1 MNRTLSGFR
10 TVRNENHFFVGMT
23 GIAPAASCS
32 PNTRSSPELHP
43 DVVSLSSSRSIR
55 GRRGIRTL
63 TLAGPH
69 LYSKQG
75 RQPVSLRLP
84 NTIAELAAITI
95 AEGVGLEP
103 DPSSR
108 DLSCVQN
115 RRGTS
120 PRHLPCRAEPLAS
133 RVLRSRFAD
142 GVGIEPGPRGLSCP
156 PDRCGSSPPHHPTH
170 VSSTRSNQRACHRH
184 APEFCGRSRNRT
196 RPSRA
201 VRTSRPAWRHC
212 QLSVQE
218 LSRLL
223 SPQWRESN
231 PTFVRAYERIE
242 SRLRARDRRFTGST
256 AKSRASTS
264 PRTRISPL
272 RPMLARSRERISSR
286 CGPHQ
291 RGASW

>member
-1 MNRTLSGFR
+1 M
-10 TVRNENHFFVGMT
+10 
-23 GIAPAASCS
+23 
-32 PNTRSSPELHP
+32 
-43 DVVSLSSSRSIR
+43 
-55 GRRGIRTL
+55 
-63 TLAGPH
+63 
-69 LYSKQG
+69 
-75 RQPVSLRLP
+75 SLRLP

-120 PRHLPCRAEPLAS
+120 PRHLPS
-133 RVLRSRFAD
+133 HSLRSSSAASIAD

-256 AKSRASTS
+256 AKRRAV
-264 PRTRISPL
+264 
-272 RPMLARSRERISSR
+272 
-286 CGPHQ
+286 
-291 RGASW
+291 